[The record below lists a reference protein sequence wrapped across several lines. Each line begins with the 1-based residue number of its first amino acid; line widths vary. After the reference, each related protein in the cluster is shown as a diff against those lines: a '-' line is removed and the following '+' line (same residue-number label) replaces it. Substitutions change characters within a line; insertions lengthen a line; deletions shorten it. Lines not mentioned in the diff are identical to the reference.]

1 MAVLLSNGTAQRLLT
16 LLGDPRPDPARSDRQ
31 RSAYTRA
38 AEPGVAYD
46 PPWTVRWSTAADSYI
61 VHIPSGSAGIGTG
74 TINHTAVTDM
84 ADWYTFTG
92 DAGVVYAW
100 WASGKINV
108 GMTPPTDAGTIIA
121 VIAEAESG
129 AVTITQ
135 IARSVLD
142 LIVSLAE
149 ILTPSH
155 VLGKKTVSG
164 VVTYGWTPTCSHAD
178 EHPES
183 ES

>member
-31 RSAYTRA
+31 RSAFTRA
-38 AEPGVAYD
+38 PEPGVAYE

-61 VHIPSGSAGIGTG
+61 VYIPSGSAGIGTG

-84 ADWYTFTG
+84 ADWYTFAG

-121 VIAEAESG
+121 VIAEAEDGS
-129 AVTITQ
+129 VTITQ

-142 LIVSLAE
+142 MIVSLAE

-164 VVTYGWTPTCSHAD
+164 VVTYGWVPTVTHASQ
-178 EHPES
+178 HPES
-183 ES
+183 D